1 MKRFMTSGAALIMG
15 MTFMAGPAAAQMN
28 SIPVMFNP
36 KSGTGLLVALDV
48 GRGVNDE
55 SGKNTALAFRS
66 ALMVGPVTI
75 GGGIGIVNPDQGGL
89 VGRETQTQYMG
100 NLALRVFGGGLL
112 PVSISLQGGVGV
124 LDNPDPNI
132 SRIVTVPIGL
142 GIGFS
147 VPTPGFSF
155 DPWVAGRYAFVRNEG
170 TSQTANQN
178 SFGIS
183 AGLNFNFLMGLGFH
197 VAGDWQ
203 TNPFERVTSGTGGPF
218 EVQKTRPFV
227 FGIGL
232 NYTFTIPGLPG
243 VPMVP
248 VM

>member
-1 MKRFMTSGAALIMG
+1 MKRFMTFGAALIMG
-15 MTFMAGPAAAQMN
+15 LTFMAGPAAAQMN

-36 KSGTGLLVALDV
+36 KGGTGLLVALDV

-75 GGGIGIVNPDQGGL
+75 GGGIGIVNPDKGVP
-89 VGRETQTQYMG
+89 VGRETEKQYMG

-112 PVSISLQGGVGV
+112 PVSISFQSGVGV
-124 LDNPDPNI
+124 LDN
-132 SRIVTVPIGL
+132 SSLGTKVVTVPIGL

-155 DPWVAGRYAFVRNEG
+155 DPWIAGRYAFVRNEG
-170 TSQTANQN
+170 TFQTANQN
-178 SFGIS
+178 SFGVS

-203 TNPFERVTSGTGGPF
+203 TNPLKIITSGSGTLTVP
-218 EVQKTRPFV
+218 ETKPFV

-248 VM
+248 GM

>member
-1 MKRFMTSGAALIMG
+1 MKRFMTFGAALIMG
-15 MTFMAGPAAAQMN
+15 SSLFASPAVAQMN
-28 SIPVMFNP
+28 SIPVYFNP
-36 KSGTGLLVALDV
+36 KGGSGLMVAADL
-48 GRGVNDE
+48 GRGINAE
-55 SGKNTALAFRS
+55 SGKNTAVAFRT
-66 ALMVGPVTI
+66 ALGIGPVTI
-75 GGGIGIVNPDQGGL
+75 GGSVGLVNPDEGVP
-89 VGRETQTQYMG
+89 VGREPESQYMG
-100 NLALRVFGGGLL
+100 NIALRVFGGGLL

-124 LDNPDPNI
+124 LDI
-132 SRIVTVPIGL
+132 SDLDSMIVTVPIGL

-155 DPWVAGRYAFVRNEG
+155 DPWIAGRYTFVRNEVALL
-170 TSQTANQN
+170 TANQN

-203 TNPFERVTSGTGGPF
+203 KNPLKIVTSGPGTLTVS
-218 EVQKTRPFV
+218 ETKPFV
-227 FGIGL
+227 LGIGL

-248 VM
+248 GV

>member
-1 MKRFMTSGAALIMG
+1 MKRFMTFGAALIIG
-15 MTFMAGPAAAQMN
+15 LTFMAGPATAQMN

-36 KSGTGLLVALDV
+36 KGGTGLLVALDF
-48 GRGVNDE
+48 GRGMNDE

-66 ALMVGPVTI
+66 ALLVGPVTI
-75 GGGIGIVNPDQGGL
+75 GGGIGIVNPDKGGL
-89 VGRETQTQYMG
+89 VGRETERQYMG
-100 NLALRVFGGGLL
+100 NLALRLFGGGLL
-112 PVSISLQGGVGV
+112 PVSISFQGGVGV
-124 LDNPDPNI
+124 LDN
-132 SRIVTVPIGL
+132 SSLGTKVVTVPIGL

-155 DPWVAGRYAFVRNEG
+155 DPWIAGRYAFVQNEG
-170 TSQTANQN
+170 AFQTANQN

-203 TNPFERVTSGTGGPF
+203 QNPLERVTSGSGTLTVP
-218 EVQKTRPFV
+218 ETRPFV

-248 VM
+248 GM